1 MTASM
6 GNVRAVR
13 AYLRS
18 RGRTRASLLDQ
29 YVAGFGLAMV
39 LVVVGRPISGVVAGL
54 AGPVDPGRMGAGA
67 ALLALAL
74 VAFLAG
80 ARAAG
85 PVLLPAPDASW
96 LLLSPLHRRRVLGR
110 SWRALAVVAV
120 VAGLVLGL
128 GLVAVLGAPDQL
140 VWRLLGALALGVAMT
155 AGGMALAVLGQASQ
169 SWQVWVTASMAALL
183 VLAVVAVSGQ
193 ARSVLAVAASAPLPA
208 LAAAVSGAAVVS
220 GLLVRQAW
228 SSLDRIPTRTLLT
241 ASTRAGHVANAAVGL
256 DPSGLAWIA
265 EDNHWR
271 ARKLRSRRWPALPA
285 PLALAWHD
293 WLRLARRPGRLA
305 TMFAT
310 AALPAVLA
318 QAGGASAAL
327 GAAVLLGAL
336 AVAATS
342 TSGVRRDSDNPSLAR
357 LIGVGHRQALAA
369 RAVLPTLLSGVWATL
384 ALTALTLAGALPG
397 MAGTGSPASTSGLAE
412 TGGLAGASG
421 SGSWWLFGVLV
432 APALTAGALRM
443 ARRRPIDHSMP
454 VIDTP
459 GGAIPT
465 GPLIWAF
472 TGVDLAVLGCLPTVA
487 ALLFPPA
494 GLGGYLTA
502 QAVAGVLVLT
512 GYVLRARP
520 GEPS

>member
-1 MTASM
+1 M
-6 GNVRAVR
+6 GDIKAVR

-29 YVAGFGLAMV
+29 YATGFGLAMV
-39 LVVVGRPISGVVAGL
+39 IVILGRPVSGVVSGL
-54 AGPVDPGRMGAGA
+54 AGPVDPARMGAGA
-67 ALLALAL
+67 ALLALGL
-74 VAFLAG
+74 IGFLAS

-110 SWRALAVVAV
+110 AGRALAVVAV

-128 GLVAVLGAPDQL
+128 GLVAVLGAPDL
-140 VWRLLGALALGVAMT
+140 FVWRLLGALALGVSVT

-169 SWQVWVTASMAALL
+169 SWQVWVTATMVGLL

-208 LAAAVSGAAVVS
+208 LAGAVSGAAVLS

-228 SSLDRIPTRTLLT
+228 SSLDRIPSRTLLA
-241 ASTRAGHVANAAVGL
+241 ASTRAGHVANAAVAL
-256 DPSGLAWIA
+256 DPGALAWIA

-293 WLRLARRPGRLA
+293 WRRLARRPGRLA
-305 TMFAT
+305 TMLAT

-318 QAGGASAAL
+318 QAGGAPAAL
-327 GAAVLLGAL
+327 GAAVLAGAL

-342 TSGVRRDSDNPSLAR
+342 TAGARRDSDNPSLAR
-357 LIGVGHRQALAA
+357 LLGVGHRKALAA
-369 RAVLPTLLSGVWATL
+369 RAVLPLLLSGAWATL
-384 ALTALTLAGALPG
+384 AL
-397 MAGTGSPASTSGLAE
+397 SGLMI
-412 TGGLAGASG
+412 TGGLAG
-421 SGSWWLFGVLV
+421 SWWLLGVPA
-432 APALTAGALRM
+432 APALAAGALRM
-443 ARRRPIDHSMP
+443 AGRRPVDHSMP

-465 GPLIWAF
+465 GPLIWAL
-472 TGVDLAVLGCLPTVA
+472 TGVDLAALGCLPVIT
-487 ALLFPPA
+487 ALLYPPA
-494 GLGGYLTA
+494 GLGGYLAA
-502 QAVAGVLVLT
+502 QAVTGVLVLV
-512 GYVLRARP
+512 GYVMRARP
-520 GEPS
+520 GTTAVAPGQTT